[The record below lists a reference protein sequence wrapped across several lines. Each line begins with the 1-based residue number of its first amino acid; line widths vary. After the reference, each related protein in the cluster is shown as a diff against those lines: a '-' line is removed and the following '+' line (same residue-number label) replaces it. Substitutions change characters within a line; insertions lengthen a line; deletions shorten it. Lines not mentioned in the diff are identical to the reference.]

1 MEPKIITE
9 SEILSS
15 AGPWRTIILTGL
27 LAGTLDAI
35 AAIVV
40 SQASPAAVFKFIA
53 SGAFGAGKAF
63 SGGDVMIFWGVIFHY
78 FIAFS
83 WTALFFFMYP
93 ALPWMRKN
101 KYITGLLYGIFVW
114 IMMNRVVIPLSEIP
128 QRPFN
133 LKGALTGM
141 SILMIAIGLPIS
153 ILTHRYYLR
162 RGIT

>member
-9 SEILSS
+9 SESLSS
-15 AGPWRTIILTGL
+15 AGPWRTITMIGL
-27 LAGTLDAI
+27 LAGTLDAV

-40 SQASPAAVFKFIA
+40 SQASPAAVFRFIA
-53 SGAFGAGKAF
+53 SGAFGAGQAF
-63 SGGDVMIFWGVIFHY
+63 SGGSIMIFWGVIFHY

-83 WTALFFFMYP
+83 WTVLFFFMYP

-101 KYITGLLYGIFVW
+101 KYISGLLYGIFVW
-114 IMMNRVVIPLSEIP
+114 IIMNRVVIPLSEIA

-141 SILMIAIGLPIS
+141 SILMVAIGLPIS

-162 RGIT
+162 RGVV

>member
-53 SGAFGAGKAF
+53 SGAFGAGKVF

-101 KYITGLLYGIFVW
+101 KYITGFLYGIFVW
-114 IMMNRVVIPLSEIP
+114 IMMNRMVIPLSEIP

-141 SILMIAIGLPIS
+141 SILMVAIGLPIS
-153 ILTHRYYLR
+153 ILTQRYYLR
-162 RGIT
+162 KGIT